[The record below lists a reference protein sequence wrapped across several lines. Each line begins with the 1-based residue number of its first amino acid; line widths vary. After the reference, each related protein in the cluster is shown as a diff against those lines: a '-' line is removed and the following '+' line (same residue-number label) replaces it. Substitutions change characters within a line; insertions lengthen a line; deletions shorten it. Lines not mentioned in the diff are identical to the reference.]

1 MDYGRII
8 KRAWSV
14 TWRYRVL
21 WIFGLFVG
29 GATGGGGGG
38 GGGGGSNTNYQS
50 SPQDIEQ
57 LRSVYNDAVGYFEQ
71 YLVLIIVLVA
81 LATFVGIAMWIVSVA
96 ARGGLIHLVNEAEEG
111 RAVKASDGWAA
122 GFRNWGRIFA
132 IDLILYLPFTV
143 ILLLVLGF
151 TVVPLVLATVNGGD
165 VGAGVFGLCGGSV
178 VMFILVF
185 VFGFV
190 LGLLELMATRHAVLD
205 PLPATR
211 SLALAW
217 AELRGR
223 FKDLLVMWLISLAVG
238 LGYGVAV
245 GIIAAVFAIAIGI
258 AAIGGLWPV
267 VAGIAFL
274 MFLVLL
280 VPGAIFGTFS
290 SALWTVFFRQLTG
303 RDVPVPAQVTPT
315 AELVPPA
322 PPAPPAA
329 PYVPTAPAE

>member
-8 KRAWSV
+8 KRAWAV

-29 GATGGGGGG
+29 GTTGGGGGG
-38 GGGGGSNTNYQS
+38 GGQGTNYQGN
-50 SPQDIEQ
+50 PQDFGQFE
-57 LRSVYNDAVGYFEQ
+57 SVYNDAVGYFEH
-71 YLVLIIVLVA
+71 YIVLIIVLVA
-81 LATFVGIAMWIVSVA
+81 MAAFLGIALWIVSVA

-122 GFRNWGRIFA
+122 GFRNWGRIFV

-143 ILLLVLGF
+143 LLLAVVGF
-151 TVVPLVLATVNGGD
+151 TFVPLILAAVNGGD
-165 VGAGVFGLCGGSV
+165 MTAGIFGWCGGSAV
-178 VMFILVF
+178 AFILIF
-185 VFGFV
+185 VFGFL
-190 LGLLELMATRHAVLD
+190 LGLLELIATRHAVID

-211 SLALAW
+211 SIALAW
-217 AELRGR
+217 GELRSN

-245 GIIAAVFAIAIGI
+245 GIVAAVFAVAIGI
-258 AAIGGLWPV
+258 AAIGSLWAV

-290 SALWTVFFRQLTG
+290 SALWTMFFRQLTG
-303 RDVPVPAQVTPT
+303 RDVPVPAELPPPAPT
-315 AELVPPA
+315 VPPA
-322 PPAPPAA
+322 PPAPPA
-329 PYVPTAPAE
+329 PPVLAE